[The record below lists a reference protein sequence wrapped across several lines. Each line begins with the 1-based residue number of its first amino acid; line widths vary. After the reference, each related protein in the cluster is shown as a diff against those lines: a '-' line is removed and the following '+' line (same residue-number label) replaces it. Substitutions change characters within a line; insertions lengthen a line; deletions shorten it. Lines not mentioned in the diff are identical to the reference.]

1 MSAKEHAPLR
11 NDGLRIDFETIRI
24 DLPRESIYRRLGYR
38 RDATRISPQQSAEI
52 ESYMEEARSLICLK
66 GTVLRL
72 PIAEIS
78 PSRVVLKGGVAFE
91 SRHLARFFDRCREAA
106 LLGAT
111 AGPAIMEAIADDAAG
126 RNVTRAVV
134 LDATASEMT
143 DAALDW
149 ILGSL
154 RPSLRRENKM
164 FLPRRYSAG
173 YGDFALENQRTI
185 YRLLQLNRFGVILTE
200 SCLLVPEKSVTALTG
215 IRDVAP

>member
-1 MSAKEHAPLR
+1 LTAEGDPIFLNATL
-11 NDGLRIDFETIRI
+11 IDFETIRI
-24 DLPRESIYRRLGYR
+24 DLPRKSIYRRLGYR
-38 RDATRISPQQSAEI
+38 RDATQISPRQTTEI
-52 ESYMEEARSLICLK
+52 ENCMEEARSLISLK

-72 PIAEIS
+72 SIAEIS
-78 PSRVVLKGGVAFE
+78 PARVVLEGGVAFE
-91 SRHLARFFDRCREAA
+91 SRHLARFFDRCRDAA

-111 AGPAIMEAIADDAAG
+111 AGSAIMEAIADDAAG

-149 ILGSL
+149 ILASL

>member
-1 MSAKEHAPLR
+1 MTAKGNSNAR
-11 NDGLRIDFETIRI
+11 NASRIDFEVIRI
-24 DLPRESIYRRLGYR
+24 DLPREAIYRRLGYR
-38 RDATRISPQQSAEI
+38 RDATRISPQQTAEI
-52 ESYMEEARSLICLK
+52 EGYMEEAQSLISLK

-72 PIAEIS
+72 PVNEIS
-78 PSRVVLKGGVAFE
+78 LSRVVLGEKVIFE
-91 SRHLARFFDRCREAA
+91 SRHLARFLDRCREVA
-106 LLGAT
+106 LMGAT
-111 AGPAIMEAIADDAAG
+111 AGPEIMAVIAEDAAG

-149 ILGSL
+149 MLSFL

-173 YGDFALENQRTI
+173 YGDFLLENQRTI
-185 YRLLQLNRFGVILTE
+185 YHLLQLDRFGVTLTE

-215 IRDVAP
+215 ILDAAS